1 MLLLVTFIGVLLIGY
16 LAQTTGLCMYRGVN
30 LWMRGKREF
39 LIAILLSGVFA
50 WVAAFY
56 AYFAHLPTA
65 FITLNVSPWLIL
77 GGLLFGLGTAFNKG
91 CGVSTLGKLTRGDLT
106 MLATISGWWG
116 GQIDTKQRVAT
127 DLSSYIILMILS
139 FAILVWVLMGN
150 KQRIR
155 LWLQLMT
162 IGLVAGFLF
171 LIEPK
176 WPPSGLL
183 NHISLAL
190 TSELPQQWPS
200 LNQYLLFV
208 GLLMGMFVSV
218 FRAKRFGLLL
228 PSFKKIVLHLTA
240 GTLMGIGASLAAGG
254 NDAQLLLAMPTLS
267 VSSFITVA
275 SMLFGIWCG
284 IRIKIKFIS

>member
-1 MLLLVTFIGVLLIGY
+1 
-16 LAQTTGLCMYRGVN
+16 
-30 LWMRGKREF
+30 
-39 LIAILLSGVFA
+39 
-50 WVAAFY
+50 
-56 AYFAHLPTA
+56 
-65 FITLNVSPWLIL
+65 
-77 GGLLFGLGTAFNKG
+77 
-91 CGVSTLGKLTRGDLT
+91 
-106 MLATISGWWG
+106 MLATISGWLLGWYIQTKWG
-116 GQIDTKQRVAT
+116 GQIDTKQSVAT
-127 DLSSYIILMILS
+127 SLSSYILLMIFS
-139 FAILVWVLMGN
+139 FAILVWVLIGN

-183 NHISLAL
+183 NHIAVAL
-190 TSELPQQWPS
+190 TSNLPQQWPS
-200 LNQYLLFV
+200 LNQYLLFA

-228 PSFKKIVLHLTA
+228 PSFKQIVVHLTA

-267 VSSFITVA
+267 LSSFITVA

-284 IRIKIKFIS
+284 IRIKIKFTS